1 MAVFSVK
8 SGKLSEEEIRENQLI
23 EEDFVWWADHCAQ
36 FFVEENRGKHIA
48 VVNQEAFVGDTYEE
62 TEEKAK
68 VKYPNRRFIVHSI
81 PSRRGKRI

>member
-8 SGKLSEEEIRENQLI
+8 TRKLSEEEIRENQLLH
-23 EEDFVWWADHCAQ
+23 EDFVWWCDNSTK

-48 VVNQEAFVGDTYEE
+48 VVNKDVFFGNTYEE
-62 TEEKAK
+62 AEEKASAT
-68 VKYPNRRFIVHSI
+68 YPNRRFIVHSI